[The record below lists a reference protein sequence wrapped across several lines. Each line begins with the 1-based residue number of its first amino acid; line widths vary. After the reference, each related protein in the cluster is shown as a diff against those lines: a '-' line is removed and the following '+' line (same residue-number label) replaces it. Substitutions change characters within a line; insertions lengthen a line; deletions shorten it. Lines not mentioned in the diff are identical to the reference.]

1 MKIIRSLDRPH
12 GKTHVLFQRP
22 RAKEGRVEPHTAIL
36 GKQSEAQQI
45 GQMSPRHNA
54 GTDFL
59 EDPLGNIHVVG
70 KVLVRDDDDL
80 VTASISAYGVDAGAN
95 DLRRVFLTLPPA
107 HPDLALESGVEWWKR
122 RPVVIRSV
130 IIAKA
135 SFQVLEDRLVF
146 AQQALPHLR
155 GLFVAIATHDLNVEL
170 RTKRI
175 DRFGP

>member
-1 MKIIRSLDRPH
+1 MLCEQREPQKVREI
-12 GKTHVLFQRP
+12 RP
-22 RAKEGRVEPHTAIL
+22 RHHACAHL
-36 GKQSEAQQI
+36 
-45 GQMSPRHNA
+45 
-54 GTDFL
+54 L
-59 EDPLGNIHVVG
+59 EHPLRDVDVVG

-155 GLFVAIATHDLNVEL
+155 RLFVAIATHDLNVEL

-175 DRFGP
+175 DRLGPRGSPGDADRRPNLLAGTVHDPLDAVVAISH